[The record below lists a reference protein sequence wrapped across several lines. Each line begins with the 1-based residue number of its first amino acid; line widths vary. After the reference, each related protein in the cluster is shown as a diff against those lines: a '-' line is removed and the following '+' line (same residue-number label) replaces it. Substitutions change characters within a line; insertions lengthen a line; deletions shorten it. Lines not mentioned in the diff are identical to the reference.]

1 MTRKKVLSFIGY
13 YLPGYKA
20 GGVLR
25 TLSNTVEA
33 LNNNVEFYIITR
45 NYDQGSRSPYQ
56 NIKAGTWNQVG
67 SAKVYYLGEDEIG
80 LFSFFNIIRKLD
92 FDIYHFNSFF
102 DPKFTFLPFVM
113 RFFGLIKRAP
123 IVLAPRGEFTEA
135 SLSEKSKIKGFLLKT
150 FSILGFPKHIIWQ
163 ASSSIEAKQIRNV
176 LKVPF
181 DGIRVSP
188 DIPHISSQKE
198 DEIDT
203 NGTLVVTSLARIHP
217 TKGTLEAFKIVSQT
231 TTPIKF
237 NVYGPIEDETYWSKC
252 LNISKEFPSTVEFNY
267 FGSVEYE
274 KGQQVLR
281 TSDIFLLPSPG
292 ENYGH
297 VVAESLSVGTSVLVS
312 DQTPWKDFESL
323 GIGAIYS
330 LDNLNAF
337 SQKIDDYARKDIQE
351 RDSLRSHVLSVAPEV
366 LKIEDSINENIKI
379 FDHAQLRYSAKRD
392 NEHYQECINCMMD
405 TSDPFIM
412 FDENGLCDGCDN
424 YYESIQPNWKNS
436 DESISEIQNKI
447 DEIKANGKGKKYD
460 CIIGVSGGLDSSY
473 LVYCAV
479 KKLGLRP
486 LLFHCDAGWNT
497 DQAVWNISRLVE
509 GLNLDLYTE
518 VIDWQEMRQLQLA
531 FFESQIPDQDLPQD
545 GAFFSALYKYASRNG
560 IKYVL
565 TGANFST
572 ECSKEP
578 QQWGGYPGIDVI
590 LYRDILKRFGGFKLK
605 SFPLVDILIYKIF
618 YRIFYRMQV
627 VRPLNHMRYI
637 KKEAEDILQ
646 RELDWKPFPH
656 KHHESR
662 FTRFYEDYW
671 MPRKF
676 GYDRRRSHFSSL
688 ILTNQLTKEEAK
700 LRLSHPFLENE
711 ELDREFQYIAH
722 KLEISTSKLETIFQK
737 KNKTF
742 RDYKNKYDFII
753 LGSVIMR
760 ALGLERR
767 RFR

>member
-1 MTRKKVLSFIGY
+1 MAKRKVLSLIGY

-33 LNNNVEFYIITR
+33 LSDDFEFYIITR
-45 NYDQGSRSPYQ
+45 DYDQGNSSPYSE
-56 NIKAGTWNQVG
+56 IKKGEWNQIG
-67 SAKVYYLGEDEIG
+67 PAKVYYLSDNEIG
-80 LFSFFNIIRKLD
+80 LFSLFNIIRNLD
-92 FDIYHFNSFF
+92 FDFYHFNSFF
-102 DPKFTFLPFVM
+102 DPRFTFLPFVM
-113 RFFGLIKRAP
+113 RFFGLFKKAP
-123 IVLAPRGEFTEA
+123 IILAPRGEFTSA
-135 SLSEKSKIKGFLLKT
+135 SLSEKTKIKKFLLKA
-150 FSILGFPKHIIWQ
+150 FSFLGFPKRIIWQ
-163 ASSSIEAKQIRNV
+163 ASSLDEAKQIRDV
-176 LKVPF
+176 LDVPF
-181 DGIRVSP
+181 DGIRVCP
-188 DIPHISSQKE
+188 DIPKISIPKE
-198 DEIDT
+198 VPSSST
-203 NGTLVVTSLARIHP
+203 NTLNVCSLSRIHP
-217 TKGTLEAFKIVSQT
+217 TKGTLESFKILKEVTSEVD
-231 TTPIKF
+231 F
-237 NVYGPIEDETYWSKC
+237 NVYGPIEDQDYWNAC
-252 LNISKEFPSTVEFNY
+252 LEISKNFPKNVRFKY
-267 FGSVEYE
+267 HGSASYDRVPEI
-274 KGQQVLR
+274 LA
-281 TSDIFLLPSPG
+281 SADLFILPSPG

-297 VVAESLSVGTSVLVS
+297 VVAESLSVGTPVLLS
-312 DQTPWKDFESL
+312 DQTPWKDFEKL
-323 GIGAIYS
+323 EVGAIYS
-330 LDNLNAF
+330 LN
-337 SQKIDDYARKDIQE
+337 
-351 RDSLRSHVLSVAPEV
+351 SLRSFSEKIDVYASMPIESRKENRSLILSKAKSI
-366 LKIEDSINENIKI
+366 LKVEENIKDNIKI
-379 FDHAQLRYSAKRD
+379 FDHAQLRNTAIRD
-392 NEHYQECINCMMD
+392 NKYYQECVNCLMD
-405 TSDPFIM
+405 TTDPYIM
-412 FDENGLCDGCDN
+412 FNEKGLCDGCDN
-424 YYESIQPNWKNS
+424 YFHFIEPNWKNS
-436 DESISEIQNKI
+436 DESLSEIEGKISEIKKSG
-447 DEIKANGKGKKYD
+447 EGKKYD

-509 GLNLDLYTE
+509 GLGLDLYTE
-518 VIDWQEMRQLQLA
+518 VIDWQEMRRLQLA

-590 LYRDILKRFGGFKLK
+590 LYSDILKRFGGFKLK
-605 SFPLVDILIYKIF
+605 TFPLVDILVYKIF

-627 VRPLNHMRYI
+627 VRPLNHMRYV
-637 KKEAEDILQ
+637 KKEAEEVLAK
-646 RELDWKPFPH
+646 ELDWRPFPH

-662 FTRFYEDYW
+662 FTRFYEDFW
-671 MPRKF
+671 MRTKF

-688 ILTNQLTKEEAK
+688 VLTGQLTKDEAK
-700 LRLSHPFLENE
+700 ARLDNPFLQNE

-722 KLEISTSKLETIFQK
+722 KLEISTSELRKIYFK

-742 RDYKNKYDFII
+742 RDYKNKYDLII